1 MRRRDEQRRAG
12 PPPRPAAPQA
22 TSCLTRT
29 RPSQRAASAASV
41 IATVAKAPLNFVPVA
56 NPANADARANR
67 PQLGRWYAHTAAV
80 TLAVIQNVSMTSVT
94 AK

>member
-1 MRRRDEQRRAG
+1 M
-12 PPPRPAAPQA
+12 
-22 TSCLTRT
+22 
-29 RPSQRAASAASV
+29 
-41 IATVAKAPLNFVPVA
+41 IATVANAPLNFVPVA

-67 PQLGRWYAHTAAV
+67 AQLGRWYAPTAAV